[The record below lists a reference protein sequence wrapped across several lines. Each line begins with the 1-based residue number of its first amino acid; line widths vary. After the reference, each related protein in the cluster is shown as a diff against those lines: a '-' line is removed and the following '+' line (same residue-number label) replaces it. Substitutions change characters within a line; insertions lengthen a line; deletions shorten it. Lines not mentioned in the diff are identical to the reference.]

1 MLFFPFI
8 RVKGLEINEKGV
20 LAMDDK
26 QIVDLYWARSETAI
40 EETEKKYGRYCHYIA
55 YQILYSDEDAK
66 EVVND
71 TYLKTWNTIPPQRP
85 DPLKPYVGMISR
97 QLALD
102 TYEAQHTQKRGGQV
116 PLVLDELSEC
126 IPDNDSGAD
135 IGESVA
141 LSDALNRFIWALPQ
155 RTRNIFVRR
164 YFYMSTV
171 AEIAKDFSMKES
183 NVTMHLLRTRK
194 KLEQFL
200 NKVGFDL

>member
-1 MLFFPFI
+1 
-8 RVKGLEINEKGV
+8 
-20 LAMDDK
+20 MDDK

-40 EETEKKYGRYCHYIA
+40 VETEKKYGRYCYYIA
-55 YQILYSDEDAK
+55 HQILSSDEDAK

-85 DPLKPYVGMISR
+85 TKLKPYVGMISR

-102 TYEAQHTQKRGGQV
+102 TYEAQHTQKRGGQL

-126 IPDNDSGAD
+126 IPDNSSGAD
-135 IGESVA
+135 ISDSFL
-141 LSDALNRFIWALPQ
+141 LSDSLNRFLWKLPE

-164 YFYMSTV
+164 YFYMSSIT
-171 AEIAKDFSMKES
+171 EIAKDFQLKES
-183 NVTMHLLRTRK
+183 NITMHLLRTRK

-200 NKVGFDL
+200 KKEGFDI

>member
-1 MLFFPFI
+1 MND
-8 RVKGLEINEKGV
+8 E
-20 LAMDDK
+20 
-26 QIVDLYWARSETAI
+26 QIVELYWARSETAI
-40 EETEKKYGRYCHYIA
+40 AETEKKYGHYCHYIA
-55 YQILYSDEDAK
+55 YQILYNDEDAK

-85 DPLKPYVGMISR
+85 DSLRPYVGMISR

-102 TYEAQHTQKRGGQV
+102 VYKEQHAQKRGGQV
-116 PLVLDELSEC
+116 SLVLDELSEC

-141 LSDALNRFIWALPQ
+141 LSDALSRFIWTLPQ

-164 YFYMSTV
+164 YFYISTI

-200 NKVGFDL
+200 KKEGFDI

>member
-1 MLFFPFI
+1 M
-8 RVKGLEINEKGV
+8 E
-20 LAMDDK
+20 DK
-26 QIVDLYWARSETAI
+26 QIVELYWARSETAI
-40 EETEKKYGRYCHYIA
+40 SETEKKYGRYCHYIA
-55 YQILYSDEDAK
+55 YQILCNDEDAK

-71 TYLKTWNTIPPQRP
+71 TYLKTWNTIPPGRP
-85 DPLKPYVGMISR
+85 DPLKPYVGTISR

-102 TYEAQHTQKRGGQV
+102 EYKEQHAQKRGGQV

-126 IPDNDSGAD
+126 IPDNDGGVD

-141 LSDALNRFIWALPQ
+141 LSDALTRFIWALPQ

-164 YFYMSTV
+164 YFYMSTIT
-171 AEIAKDFSMKES
+171 EIAKDFSMKES

-200 NKVGFDL
+200 KKEGFDL

>member
-1 MLFFPFI
+1 MND
-8 RVKGLEINEKGV
+8 E
-20 LAMDDK
+20 
-26 QIVDLYWARSETAI
+26 QIVELYWARSETAI
-40 EETEKKYGRYCHYIA
+40 VETEKKYGRYCHYIA
-55 YQILYSDEDAK
+55 YQILYNDEDAK

-85 DPLKPYVGMISR
+85 DLLRPYVGMISR

-102 TYEAQHTQKRGGQV
+102 VYKEQHAQKRGGQV
-116 PLVLDELSEC
+116 SLVLDELSEC

-141 LSDALNRFIWALPQ
+141 LSDALSRFIWTLPQ

-164 YFYMSTV
+164 YFYISTI

-200 NKVGFDL
+200 KKEGFDI

>member
-1 MLFFPFI
+1 MND
-8 RVKGLEINEKGV
+8 E
-20 LAMDDK
+20 
-26 QIVDLYWARSETAI
+26 QIVELYWARSETAI
-40 EETEKKYGRYCHYIA
+40 AETEKKYGHYCHYIA
-55 YQILYSDEDAK
+55 YQILYNDEDAK

-85 DPLKPYVGMISR
+85 DSLRPYVGMISR

-102 TYEAQHTQKRGGQV
+102 VYKEQHAQKRGGQV
-116 PLVLDELSEC
+116 SLVLDELSEC
-126 IPDNDSGAD
+126 IPNNDSGAD

-141 LSDALNRFIWALPQ
+141 LSDALSRFIWTLPQ

-164 YFYMSTV
+164 YFYISTI

-200 NKVGFDL
+200 KKEGFDI

>member
-1 MLFFPFI
+1 MND
-8 RVKGLEINEKGV
+8 E
-20 LAMDDK
+20 
-26 QIVDLYWARSETAI
+26 QIVELYWARSETAI
-40 EETEKKYGRYCHYIA
+40 AETEKKYGRYCHYIA
-55 YQILYSDEDAK
+55 YQILYNDEDAK

-85 DPLKPYVGMISR
+85 ASLRPYVGMISR

-102 TYEAQHTQKRGGQV
+102 VYKEQHAQKRGGQV
-116 PLVLDELSEC
+116 SLVLDELSEC

-141 LSDALNRFIWALPQ
+141 LSDALSRFIWTLPQ

-164 YFYMSTV
+164 YFYISTI

-200 NKVGFDL
+200 KKEGFDI

>member
-1 MLFFPFI
+1 M
-8 RVKGLEINEKGV
+8 E
-20 LAMDDK
+20 DK
-26 QIVDLYWARSETAI
+26 QILDLYWERSETAI
-40 EETEKKYGRYCHYIA
+40 VETERKYGRYCHYIA
-55 YQILYSDEDAK
+55 YQILHNDEDAK

-102 TYEAQHTQKRGGQV
+102 VYEAQHAQKRSGQV

-126 IPDNDSGAD
+126 ISGHEVGAD

-141 LSDALNRFIWALPQ
+141 LSDSLSRFIWALPR

-164 YFYMSTV
+164 YFYMSSI
-171 AEIAKDFSMKES
+171 AEIAKDFTMKES
-183 NVTMHLLRTRK
+183 NVTMLLLRTRR

-200 NKVGFDL
+200 KKEGFDL

>member
-1 MLFFPFI
+1 M
-8 RVKGLEINEKGV
+8 E
-20 LAMDDK
+20 DK
-26 QIVDLYWARSETAI
+26 QIVELYWVRSETAI
-40 EETEKKYGRYCHYIA
+40 AETEKKYGHYCHYIA
-55 YQILYSDEDAK
+55 YQILYNDEDAK

-85 DPLKPYVGMISR
+85 ALLRPYVGMISR

-102 TYEAQHTQKRGGQV
+102 VYKEQHAQKRGGQV
-116 PLVLDELSEC
+116 SLVLDELSEC

-141 LSDALNRFIWALPQ
+141 LSDALSRFIWTLPQ

-164 YFYMSTV
+164 YFYISTI

-200 NKVGFDL
+200 KKEGFDI